1 MNTPK
6 LPPRAIRIIPSLF
19 RFPKLSSTPS
29 TGNILVLLR
38 HRVPCTTHKFIR
50 HSPFLAGLSEIQF
63 PETADRTAGPLA
75 VLSINMR
82 TRRICAIPSSGNVA
96 EALCHGCS
104 VGKAVVWSKAWW
116 ACGVWCVVR
125 GGHVACSVCVRV
137 ASTVKGPTPP
147 ESLIRLRFWGGR

>member
-19 RFPKLSSTPS
+19 RFPKLSATPS

-38 HRVPCTTHKFIR
+38 PRVPCTTYKVIR

-96 EALCHGCS
+96 EALCHGRS
-104 VGKAVVWSKAWW
+104 VVSEGVSLVE
-116 ACGVWCVVR
+116 CVIGLRCVVWCVVDTLR
-125 GGHVACSVCVRV
+125 ALCVSEWHPR
-137 ASTVKGPTPP
+137 
-147 ESLIRLRFWGGR
+147 